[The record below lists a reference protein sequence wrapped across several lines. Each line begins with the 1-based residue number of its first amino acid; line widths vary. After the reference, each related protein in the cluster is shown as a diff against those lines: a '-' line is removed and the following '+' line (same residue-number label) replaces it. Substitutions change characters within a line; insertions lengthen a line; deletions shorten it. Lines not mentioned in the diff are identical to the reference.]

1 MVRSKGV
8 CPHSVCRIIVGLC
21 SIFVPISLCCKSK
34 SHNQTPSAV
43 DPLGFTSDSSPGRA
57 GGSEEGASPS
67 GSLFL
72 QGQKAPDPEVASL
85 LAPTKDACPRK
96 YSVRPVCRGDTIRFG
111 RLGFY
116 ALHLVQWNV
125 TPGTSVKSWPLHQL
139 STMWSWE
146 EECGARHAPLS
157 PVTIQ
162 GLTGHWWLRAQH
174 FKFHFLS
181 ARPDLQPSRSPA
193 ASPYSSKAA
202 GSP

>member
-8 CPHSVCRIIVGLC
+8 CPHSVCRIIVGLR

-43 DPLGFTSDSSPGRA
+43 DPLGFTSDSSPGRE
-57 GGSEEGASPS
+57 GGSEDRAGPS
-67 GSLFL
+67 GSFFL
-72 QGQKAPDPEVASL
+72 QGHKAPDSEVASHSWH
-85 LAPTKDACPRK
+85 PQRM
-96 YSVRPVCRGDTIRFG
+96 PVHASIASGQFVVETPFHFG

-139 STMWSWE
+139 STIWSWE
-146 EECGARHAPLS
+146 EECGAHHAPLS

-162 GLTGHWWLRAQH
+162 G
-174 FKFHFLS
+174 
-181 ARPDLQPSRSPA
+181 
-193 ASPYSSKAA
+193 
-202 GSP
+202 